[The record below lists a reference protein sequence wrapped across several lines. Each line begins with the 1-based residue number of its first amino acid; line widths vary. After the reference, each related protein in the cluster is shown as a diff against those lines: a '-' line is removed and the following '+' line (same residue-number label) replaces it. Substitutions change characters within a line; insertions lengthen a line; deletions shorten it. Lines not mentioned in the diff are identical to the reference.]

1 MSPGVVVAFH
11 ADIIL
16 ARHAIPANKRPLKR
30 AVKNI
35 HQSHHTSRSGKCA
48 FAVCGEGTRDEAQR
62 TSAWE
67 ARAVVGTILR
77 FWLLCRGAVK
87 VMK

>member
-1 MSPGVVVAFH
+1 MSPWAVVAFH
-11 ADIIL
+11 ADAIL
-16 ARHAIPANKRPLKR
+16 ARHAILANKRPLKR
-30 AVKNI
+30 ALKNI
-35 HQSHHTSRSGKCA
+35 DQSHHTSRSGKCA
-48 FAVCGEGTRDEAQR
+48 FAVRGEGTRDEAQR